1 MEKYICIHG
10 HFYQPPRENPW
21 LDVIE
26 RQESAYPYHD
36 WNQRIDAECYTP
48 NTAARILDGEQFIV
62 DVVNNYEYISFNFGP
77 TLMRWLERNS
87 PTTYRKI
94 VEADTASVHRNNG
107 HGNAIAQVYNHIIMP
122 LATRKD
128 KEIQVKWAIEDFRYH
143 FHRDPEGMWLAETA
157 VDIETLEVLADY
169 GIKFTI
175 LSPYQARRWRRL
187 GEKKWKDV
195 QGGIDGRYPY
205 LCRLPGGKSIVLFF
219 YDGPIAQDIAFGGLL
234 NSGEAFYQR
243 LVSVANAP
251 TLEGVE
257 AVLVNIA
264 TDGETYGHHH
274 KFGEMGLAYALKR
287 ALDSQEVKITNYA
300 SFLEMYPP
308 QLEVEIWENTSW
320 SCAHGVER
328 WRSDC
333 GCRIGAGGGNW
344 NQKWRAPLREAMDF
358 LRQRTDQVLSERLRK
373 YGDPDKLLFDYIEL
387 MLKPHMREEWIEKEI
402 GRELS
407 KKERTE
413 LFTLL
418 EAGKFSLFI
427 FTSCAW
433 FFDEISGIEPVQ
445 VLTYAV
451 RCIELLES
459 LGYTDVEEKYLNIL
473 SKAKSN
479 IPEFQDG
486 AWIYQNFAKPRRK
499 GIEEISAHFAIYNL
513 FIPSDQQTQRVYT
526 YTIDNEEFY
535 RDVFNDY
542 QICVGRLR
550 VSFIPTE
557 TEKNCEY
564 AVLYTG
570 AHDVRCSLKEGF
582 DDVYFDAF
590 ITAISEAFK
599 DHNLTELVRSMDNY
613 FGKAYY
619 GMDVV
624 LIDERQKILDQIVRE
639 TLIHFEETFES
650 LFDAYQ
656 MFFQGLR
663 ELNYS
668 LPFGL
673 TVVIQQVLNR
683 RLKQLLS
690 RRSLDDETYSQI
702 ISVLSEIEHYEV
714 SVEVGQIKEA
724 IEEILR
730 DLTDRLR
737 VEIDREVLSDLLR
750 LMDIL
755 NRVKIQ
761 VNLWDIQNVFIE
773 YNKEHR
779 DKILPDLMVL
789 WQELGRRIRV
799 RV

>member
-21 LDVIE
+21 LDIIE

-48 NTAARILDGEQFIV
+48 NTAARILDGEQFII

-87 PTTYRKI
+87 PSTYRKI
-94 VEADTASVHRNNG
+94 IEADTASMHRNNG

-128 KEIQVKWAIEDFRYH
+128 KEIQVRWAIEDFRYH

-175 LSPYQARRWRRL
+175 LSPYQAKRWRRL
-187 GEKKWKDV
+187 GDKKWKDV

-205 LCRLPGGKSIVLFF
+205 LCRLPGGKSIILFF
-219 YDGPIAQDIAFGGLL
+219 YDGPIAQDLAFGGLL
-234 NSGEAFYQR
+234 NSGEALYRR
-243 LVSVANAP
+243 LVAVANAP
-251 TLEGVE
+251 VLEGME
-257 AVLVNIA
+257 SVLVNVA

-274 KFGEMGLAYALKR
+274 KFGEMGLAYALRR
-287 ALDSQEVKITNYA
+287 AMDNREVKITNYA
-300 SFLEMYPP
+300 AFLEMFPP

-328 WRSDC
+328 WRNDC
-333 GCRIGAGGGNW
+333 GCKVGAGDGRW
-344 NQKWRAPLREAMDF
+344 NQKWRAPLRESMDF
-358 LRQRTDQVLSERLRK
+358 LRKKTDEILSERLKK
-373 YGDPDKLLFDYIEL
+373 YGDPDSLLLDYVDLIL
-387 MLKPHMREEWIEKEI
+387 RPHTREEWLREKI
-402 GRELS
+402 GRELT
-407 KKERTE
+407 KKERIE

-418 EAGKFSLFI
+418 EAGKYSLFI

-445 VLTYAV
+445 VLSYAV

-459 LGYTDVEEKYLNIL
+459 LGYGGIEDEYLAIL

-486 AWIYQNFAKPRRK
+486 AWIYHNFAKTRRSGLK
-499 GIEEISAHFAIYNL
+499 EISAHFAIYNT
-513 FIPSDQQTQRVYT
+513 FIPAEERTQRIYT
-526 YTIDNEEFY
+526 YTVDNEEFY
-535 RDVFNDY
+535 RDMFNDY

-557 TEKNCEY
+557 MEKSYEY

-570 AHDVRCSLKEGF
+570 AHDVRCSLKEKF
-582 DDVYFDAF
+582 DDVLFDAF
-590 ITAISEAFK
+590 ITTVSDVFK
-599 DHNLTELVRSMDNY
+599 GHNLTELIRSMDNY

-619 GMDVV
+619 GMDIV
-624 LIDERQKILDQIVRE
+624 LMDERQKILDQIVRE
-639 TLIHFEETFES
+639 TLVHFEETFES

-673 TVVIQQVLNR
+673 TVVIQRVLNR

-690 RRSLDDETYSQI
+690 RRSLDDDTYSQVV
-702 ISVLSEIEHYEV
+702 SVLSEMERYEV
-714 SVEVGQIKEA
+714 SLEIGQIKDR
-724 IEEILR
+724 IEDILD

-737 VEIDREVLSDLLR
+737 VEIDREVLSDLLK

-755 NRVKIQ
+755 DRVKIQ
-761 VNLWDIQNVFIE
+761 VNLWDIQNVFIQ

-789 WQELGRRIRV
+789 WQELGKKIRV

>member
-48 NTAARILDGEQFIV
+48 NTAARILDTDQFIV

-77 TLMRWLERNS
+77 TLMRWLERFS
-87 PTTYRKI
+87 PETYRKI
-94 VEADTASVHRNNG
+94 IEADVVSIHRNQG
-107 HGNAIAQVYNHIIMP
+107 HGNAIAQIYNHIIMP

-128 KEIQVKWAIEDFRYH
+128 KELQVRWAIEDFRYH
-143 FHRDPEGMWLAETA
+143 FHRDPEGMWLPETA
-157 VDIETLEVLADY
+157 VDIETLEVLSDY

-187 GEKKWKDV
+187 GEKKWREV

-243 LVSVANAP
+243 LVSTANAP
-251 TLEGVE
+251 ALDGID
-257 AVLVNIA
+257 AVLVHIA

-287 ALDSQEVKITNYA
+287 AIESQEVKITNYGA
-300 SFLEMYPP
+300 FLEMYPP
-308 QLEVEIWENTSW
+308 QLEVEIRENTSW

-333 GCRIGAGGGNW
+333 GCKIGIHGGTW
-344 NQKWRAPLREAMDF
+344 NQQWRAPLREAMDF
-358 LRQRTDQVLSERLRK
+358 LRKKADEVLCERLKK
-373 YGDPDKLLFDYIEL
+373 YGDPDRLFLDYVEVILQPES
-387 MLKPHMREEWIEKEI
+387 KDKWIEEKVSRQLSEI
-402 GRELS
+402 
-407 KKERTE
+407 ERCE

-418 EAGKFSLFI
+418 EAGKFSLFL

-433 FFDEISGIEPVQ
+433 FFDDISGIEAVQ

-459 LGYTDVEEKYLNIL
+459 LGYTDLEDQYLEIL
-473 SKAKSN
+473 SRAKSN
-479 IPEFQDG
+479 IPDFQDG
-486 AWIYQNFAKPRRK
+486 AWIYQNFAKARRK
-499 GIEEISAHFAIYNL
+499 GIKEMAGHFAIYNTL
-513 FIPSDQQTQRVYT
+513 IPCEGEIQRFYT
-526 YTIDNEEFY
+526 YQVENEEFY

-542 QICVGRLR
+542 QICVGRLKIM
-550 VSFIPTE
+550 FLPTE
-557 TEKNCEY
+557 EGRNYEY
-564 AVLYTG
+564 GVLYTG

-582 DDVYFDAF
+582 DDAQFDDF
-590 ITAISEAFK
+590 INAISSAFRS
-599 DHNLTELVRSMDNY
+599 HSLTKLIRTMDSY
-613 FGKAYY
+613 FGEDYY

-624 LIDERQKILDQIVRE
+624 LIDERQKILDQIVKE

-656 MFFQGLR
+656 IFFHGLR
-663 ELNYS
+663 ELDYS

-683 RLKQLLS
+683 RLKDLLT
-690 RRSLDDETYSQI
+690 RKSLDDDTYSQI
-702 ISVLSEIEHYEV
+702 VKVLLEIEHYGV
-714 SVEVGQIKEA
+714 SIEVGQIKEGM
-724 IEEILR
+724 EQILE
-730 DLTDRLR
+730 DLTDRLDSQ
-737 VEIDREVLSDLLR
+737 ITRETISDLLK

-755 NRVKIQ
+755 DRVKIQ
-761 VNLWDIQNVFIE
+761 INLWHLQNVFIR
-773 YNKEHR
+773 YSKEMR
-779 DKILPDLMVL
+779 SKILPDLMAL
-789 WQELGRRIRV
+789 WKELGQKIRV
-799 RV
+799 KV